1 MNSDQFASLVKFQT
15 YATVHLVYSNDI
27 CFSSWMRTVTGRSN
41 TTKGQGELKRPYRG
55 RLPPLREPIKE
66 PNLVP
71 INQSTWIRKYRG
83 AYINED
89 INTCPFILYKACI
102 RDFVRHSSMSKKHF
116 DNGISFVVFHFDIF
130 PSLFSIILLYHLPQQ
145 CYLKQ
150 A

>member
-1 MNSDQFASLVKFQT
+1 
-15 YATVHLVYSNDI
+15 
-27 CFSSWMRTVTGRSN
+27 MRTVTGRSN
-41 TTKGQGELKRPYRG
+41 TTKGQGELKRPYR

-102 RDFVRHSSMSKKHF
+102 RDFVRHSSMSK
-116 DNGISFVVFHFDIF
+116 NISIMEYLLWYFISTYFHLCF
-130 PSLFSIILLYHLPQQ
+130 L
-145 CYLKQ
+145 
-150 A
+150 